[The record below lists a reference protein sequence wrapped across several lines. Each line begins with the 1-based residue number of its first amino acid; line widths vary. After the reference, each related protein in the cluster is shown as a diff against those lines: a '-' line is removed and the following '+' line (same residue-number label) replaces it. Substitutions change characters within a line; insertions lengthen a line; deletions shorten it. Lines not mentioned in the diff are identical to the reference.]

1 MNIAKRIKEQ
11 GFKLEDVAAQLTNNR
26 GGLGISQ
33 PSMSSLINGNP
44 TYSRLEE
51 IARIIGISVSDLV
64 RDDDDPTAQG
74 RSEVRIGDKLYEVTI
89 KEL

>member
-1 MNIAKRIKEQ
+1 
-11 GFKLEDVAAQLTNNR
+11 
-26 GGLGISQ
+26 
-33 PSMSSLINGNP
+33 MSSLINGNP

-64 RDDDDPTAQG
+64 RDDDPQQG
-74 RSEVRIGDKLYEVTI
+74 RGEVKIGDKIYEVTI

>member
-64 RDDDDPTAQG
+64 RDDDAQQG
-74 RSEVRIGDKLYEVTI
+74 RSEIQIGDKKYEVTI

>member
-33 PSMSSLINGNP
+33 PSMSSLINGNT

-64 RDDDDPTAQG
+64 RDDDPQQG
-74 RSEVRIGDKLYEVTI
+74 RGEVKIGDKIYEVTI

>member
-64 RDDDDPTAQG
+64 RDDDPNTQG
-74 RSEVRIGDKLYEVTI
+74 TSEIQIGDKKYQIIV